1 MKKYICPSIMC
12 GNWMHFGE
20 TIRQFE
26 DNQIDY
32 IHIDIMDGEFVP
44 NYTLGTDMVRMLHQ
58 TTQIPLD
65 IHLMVVH
72 PELKVDY
79 FQVDEDDV
87 ITFHIEASR
96 NPQAVIDKIKSKG
109 CKAGIALSP
118 DTNIQ
123 AVLPFLEQLDMI
135 TIMTVYPGFAGQQ
148 LIPYTLDKIAALRKA
163 VDALNKPFLLEVD
176 GNVSFENA
184 KVMNEMGANAF
195 VAGSSSLF
203 RKDHSFDDNVK
214 HFREIIETNK
224 SLNLQKTTS

>member
-12 GNWMHFGE
+12 GNWLHFDE

-26 DNQIDY
+26 DNNIDY

-44 NYTLGTDMVRMLHQ
+44 NYTLGTDMVRMLHK

-79 FQVDEDDV
+79 FQVDEDDI
-87 ITFHIEASR
+87 ITFHIEATRS
-96 NPQAVIDKIKSKG
+96 PQAAIDKIKSKG
-109 CKAGIALSP
+109 CKVGIALSP

-123 AVLPFLEQLDMI
+123 AVLPYLDQLDMI
-135 TIMTVYPGFAGQQ
+135 TIMTVYPGFAGQP
-148 LIPYTLDKIAALRKA
+148 LIHYTLDKIVSLRKA
-163 VDALNKPFLLEVD
+163 VDALHKPFLLEVD
-176 GNVSFENA
+176 GNVSFDNA
-184 KVMNEMGANAF
+184 VMMNKMGANAF

-203 RKDHSFDDNVK
+203 RKDHSFEENVK
-214 HFREIIETNK
+214 HFRSIIEA
-224 SLNLQKTTS
+224 